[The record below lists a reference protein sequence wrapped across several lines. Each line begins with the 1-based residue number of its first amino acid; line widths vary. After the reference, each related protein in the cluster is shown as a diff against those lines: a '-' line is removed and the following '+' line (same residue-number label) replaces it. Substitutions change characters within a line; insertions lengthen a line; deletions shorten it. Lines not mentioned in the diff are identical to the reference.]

1 MGAGYSKFLKCSLA
15 SISIIFG
22 WAFASDWPCFQGD
35 DTNSGLTMDDLP
47 TDPQVMWSVD
57 LHRIDVTPIIA
68 SDRVYVLA
76 ENGTL
81 WALDKL
87 TGDAIWNA
95 KMDGWIFQTSTPA
108 LAGGRIFAA
117 TDSGDLAAFDARTG
131 EEVWTRSLTDRRF
144 EVPIASFDGRIYLG
158 EGSAYGRG
166 EKRYFCLDEGGDE
179 VWTLSRDTTGY
190 MWCGAA
196 VAGDY
201 LVYGSNDG
209 LLLSVDRKT
218 GRLSDLLDLSD
229 GSRIDFAASDPG
241 RIRASVSYKDGF
253 VYTASEFSAEGGY
266 AWKVGFDEDDG
277 SFENL
282 GWSSPVGFST
292 STPAVYNGRVYLGV
306 GEHGY
311 PGALTCLNDS
321 TGDVIWSYPVDAG
334 VKSSPVISAA
344 EECPRIVFTV
354 AKVNGSIYCIE
365 DGGSEPRLLWRFDPP
380 DDGYILAGAAV
391 SDGRVYFGT
400 EKGLLYCLSDVQAE
414 PSANATQEM
423 EIGGGSLP

>member
-1 MGAGYSKFLKCSLA
+1 
-15 SISIIFG
+15 
-22 WAFASDWPCFQGD
+22 
-35 DTNSGLTMDDLP
+35 MDDLP

-76 ENGTL
+76 DNGTL

-253 VYTASEFSAEGGY
+253 VYTASEFSAERGY